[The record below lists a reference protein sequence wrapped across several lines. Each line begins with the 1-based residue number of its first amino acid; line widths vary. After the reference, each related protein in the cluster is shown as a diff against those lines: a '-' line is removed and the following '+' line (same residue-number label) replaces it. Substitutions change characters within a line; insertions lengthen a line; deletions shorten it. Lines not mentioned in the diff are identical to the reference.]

1 MELFDTHAHL
11 SDEAFDEDRHS
22 LIPKLFESG
31 VTRIIDVACDVRT
44 ADRTIELIDRYPFI
58 YGTVGMHP
66 HDVSAMD
73 NAMMDRISDI
83 LQHKKM
89 LALGEIGLDYHYDL
103 SPRDCQRKW
112 FAEQLELAKQLGYPV
127 VLHIREAFGDCMDI
141 LHAHRDGLRGV
152 MHCYSG
158 SVETAFEC
166 LDLGLKFSFGGA
178 VTFKNAKKPVEV
190 VQKLP
195 LDSIMLETDCPYMTP
210 VPHRGERNHPG
221 FMHLTA
227 EKIAEVRGISAEEV
241 CSACGSNCSA
251 YCRGDMVVSGS
262 DVGGER
268 AESIERRFMACRQ
281 LLIHI
286 FAYLLH
292 WHMSRTFDNHL
303 HIVLPSL

>member
-11 SDEAFDEDRHS
+11 S
-22 LIPKLFESG
+22 
-31 VTRIIDVACDVRT
+31 DVACDVRT

-73 NAMMDRISDI
+73 NALMDRISDI

-241 CSACGSNCSA
+241 CSAA
-251 YCRGDMVVSGS
+251 YKTANSFFG
-262 DVGGER
+262 
-268 AESIERRFMACRQ
+268 IE
-281 LLIHI
+281 
-286 FAYLLH
+286 
-292 WHMSRTFDNHL
+292 
-303 HIVLPSL
+303 

>member
-103 SPRDCQRKW
+103 SPRECQKKW

-227 EKIAEVRGISAEEV
+227 EKIAEARGISAEEV
-241 CSACGSNCSA
+241 CSATYKTANSFFGI
-251 YCRGDMVVSGS
+251 G
-262 DVGGER
+262 
-268 AESIERRFMACRQ
+268 
-281 LLIHI
+281 
-286 FAYLLH
+286 
-292 WHMSRTFDNHL
+292 
-303 HIVLPSL
+303 

>member
-1 MELFDTHAHL
+1 VIAFTRRIKMQLVFITRSVRHCIIACFYFIVQRSVYFMELFDTHAHL

-241 CSACGSNCSA
+241 CSAA
-251 YCRGDMVVSGS
+251 YKTANSFFG
-262 DVGGER
+262 
-268 AESIERRFMACRQ
+268 IE
-281 LLIHI
+281 
-286 FAYLLH
+286 
-292 WHMSRTFDNHL
+292 
-303 HIVLPSL
+303 